1 MIQLKFQ
8 GLEKLNAKLRKAAAK
23 CPQEKMRLLSME
35 GEILIGRTKMLTP
48 VDTGNLRNSWQKEMS
63 GDSVEVGNNVEYSPF
78 VEFGHRVKI
87 RGRYTGR
94 VVEGV
99 YMLRNAVDECEQNFN
114 SDLQMMMSR
123 IFN

>member
-35 GEILIGRTKMLTP
+35 GEILIARSKMGTP
-48 VDTGNLRNSWQKEMS
+48 VDTGLLRASWQKEI
-63 GDSVEVGNNVEYSPF
+63 EYANYVEYPCRQF
-78 VEFGHRVKI
+78 VFGRWNGKI
-87 RGRYTGR
+87 RP
-94 VVEGV
+94 GV

>member
-8 GLEKLNAKLRKAAAK
+8 GLDKLNAKLRKAAAK

-63 GDSVEVGNNVEYSPF
+63 GDSVEVGSATEYANYVEYPCRQF
-78 VEFGHRVKI
+78 VFGRWNGKI
-87 RGRYTGR
+87 RP
-94 VVEGV
+94 GV